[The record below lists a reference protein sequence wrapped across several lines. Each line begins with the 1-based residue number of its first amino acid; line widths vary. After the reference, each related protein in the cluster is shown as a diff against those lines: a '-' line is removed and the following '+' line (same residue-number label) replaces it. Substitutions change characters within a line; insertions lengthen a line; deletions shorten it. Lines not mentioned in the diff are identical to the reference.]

1 MGLLS
6 DMGPILSF
14 EEGDKLQP
22 FLKNIA
28 VRQFLNVLKKYKK
41 WKKPSGI

>member
-6 DMGPILSF
+6 DMGPVLPF

-22 FLKNIA
+22 ILKNIA
-28 VRQFLNVLKKYKK
+28 IRQFLKIFNKYKK
-41 WKKPSGI
+41 WNKPS